1 MQNIGIDTRSEVL
14 QYALIIENFTSLF
27 LGALLGIKDLKNS
40 RVLGNKSNPISFNQ
54 KVTLL
59 IEIEALDSAEKT
71 KFLTFMEVRNQF
83 MHNMEAHSYETCF
96 SYLEGKDKYLLKSYP
111 QKDGVPKEE
120 QLKLA
125 FKELSEGVVKSTM
138 GLYEKVKEK
147 IGEKAKSDVH
157 KEFMENTT
165 DAIREIENLF
175 NGVYEKAAKGQ
186 KQSIKIEELKEIGTM
201 IRKIFYRIVIS
212 KMNRKGLRVATAVP
226 TAESSREAKD
236 IAEG

>member
-1 MQNIGIDTRSEVL
+1 MLEIGIDNRSEVL
-14 QYALIIENFTSLF
+14 QYALIIENLTSLF

-83 MHNMEAHSYETCF
+83 MHNIEAHTYETCF
-96 SYLEGKDKYLLKSYP
+96 SYLDGKDNYLLKSYP
-111 QKDGVPKEE
+111 QKYGIPKEM
-120 QLKLA
+120 QLKMA
-125 FKELSEGVVKSTM
+125 FMELSEDVVKSVM

-147 IGEKAKSDVH
+147 FAEKVKRDVH

-165 DAIREIENLF
+165 DAIREIEDRF

-186 KQSIKIEELKEIGTM
+186 TQTIKINELKEIGTM

-212 KMNRKGLRVATAVP
+212 KMEKRSKVGTATL
-226 TAESSREAKD
+226 TAESDPEAK
-236 IAEG
+236 ETGQG

>member
-59 IEIEALDSAEKT
+59 IEIKALDSAEKT

-125 FKELSEGVVKSTM
+125 FKELSEDVVKSTM
-138 GLYEKVKEK
+138 DLYEKVKEK
-147 IGEKAKSDVH
+147 IGEKAKSDLH

-165 DAIREIENLF
+165 DAIREIEELF
-175 NGVYEKAAKGQ
+175 NGVYEKALKGQ
-186 KQSIKIEELKEIGTM
+186 KETIKIEELKEIGTM
-201 IRKIFYRIVIS
+201 IRKIFYKIVIS
-212 KMNRKGLRVATAVP
+212 KMNKTVSRVATAAP